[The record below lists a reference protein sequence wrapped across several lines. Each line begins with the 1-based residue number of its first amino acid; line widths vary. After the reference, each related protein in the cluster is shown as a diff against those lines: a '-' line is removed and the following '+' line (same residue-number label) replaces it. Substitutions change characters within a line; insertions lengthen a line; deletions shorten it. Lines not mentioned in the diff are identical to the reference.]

1 MFRWEKDVQKNPQG
15 EQKDAAE
22 KSERV
27 FIWKVIKMITMNY
40 KNDNYQFFCI
50 PLAPSGAHNLL

>member
-22 KSERV
+22 KSKRV

-40 KNDNYQFFCI
+40 KNDNYQFFCKKAREF
-50 PLAPSGAHNLL
+50 LFGKL